1 MIQVKDL
8 QKIYN
13 GTTVLNL
20 EELHIAKGEV
30 FGLVGNNGAGKTTFF
45 SLVLDLIRASKGEVI
60 INGIQ
65 VSKTEEWKELVA
77 AYIDESFTIGYL
89 TPDEYFEF
97 IGELRGLNA
106 KDVSNFLED
115 YTDFFKDEI
124 LGKKKFIRDL
134 SKGNQK
140 KVGVV
145 GAFLGNPEV
154 IILDEPF
161 ANLDPSSQYQLRNI
175 IKDISKQKEKTL
187 LISSHDLDHVADV
200 CSRIVILDK
209 GEVVRDVEKNRF
221 YTGRFG
227 RILYRSKSRTR
238 FYGRRLI
245 LLPSLIHNTFKYEYK
260 DIHQPKS
267 AFNSYYRR
275 LRTHFHLCYNKQAT

>member
-1 MIQVKDL
+1 MIQIINL
-8 QKIYN
+8 QKAYN

-20 EELHIAKGEV
+20 EELKIEKGDI
-30 FGLVGNNGAGKTTFF
+30 FGLVGNNGAGKTTLF
-45 SLVLDLIRASKGEVI
+45 SLILDLIRATKGRVF
-60 INGIQ
+60 INEIP
-65 VSKTEEWKELVA
+65 VAKTEDWKELVA

-97 IGELRGLNA
+97 IGELRGMNP

-115 YTDFFKDEI
+115 YSDFFKDEI

-145 GAFLGNPEV
+145 GALMGNPEV
-154 IILDEPF
+154 IVLDEPF

-175 IKDISKQKEKTL
+175 IKGYAQQKEKTL

-200 CSRIVILDK
+200 CSRIVVLEK
-209 GEVVRDVEKNRF
+209 GEVVRDVEKTDSTLAELEEF
-221 YTGRFG
+221 FTGVKAEPNFM
-227 RILYRSKSRTR
+227 
-238 FYGRRLI
+238 
-245 LLPSLIHNTFKYEYK
+245 EE
-260 DIHQPKS
+260 
-267 AFNSYYRR
+267 
-275 LRTHFHLCYNKQAT
+275 